1 MRLTLADLNELCNTH
16 AEEDLRLEFKA
27 CSELREGANRREGS
41 LTKDKIAAELSK
53 DVSSFLNADG
63 GTIVYGINERKDRK
77 TSRAESLDV
86 ANAFKPTEKLGPEW
100 LTQMIRSHISPPP
113 SNLQVYRIFLDGNQD
128 SSWFLVVEL
137 PPGQIAYQANN
148 KVFYKRVGATSC
160 PMEQYE
166 VADVMRREQGPSIA
180 IRVTPGPLSP
190 FSIKAPDVY
199 GAGFRLTIEV
209 TSTNYIAAEY
219 GALKLTVKPPL
230 FISTVPSHHSQHDL
244 RLETLTDGEVKM
256 RWGVIQGQV
265 ALPGDW
271 LTVYSPQLQVRPFN
285 ESAEESYSIEIEA
298 FAVRSF
304 PRKFYFLL
312 RQSWHSIA
320 IEEVKWEEP

>member
-16 AEEDLRLEFKA
+16 AEEGLRLEFKA
-27 CSELREGANRREGS
+27 CNELREGANRREGS

-63 GTIVYGINERKDRK
+63 GTIVYGINERKDKK

-86 ANAFKPTEKLGPEW
+86 ANAFKPTEKLGTEW

-113 SNLQVYRIFLDGNQD
+113 SNLQVYRIFLDGNHD
-128 SSWFLVVEL
+128 SSWFLVVEI
-137 PPGQIAYQANN
+137 PQGQIAYQANN
-148 KVFYKRVGATSC
+148 NVFYKRVGAASC

-166 VADVMRREQGPSIA
+166 VADVMRREQGPSIG
-180 IRVTPGPLSP
+180 IRATPGPLSP
-190 FSIKAPDVY
+190 FSIKVPDVY

-209 TSTNYIAAEY
+209 TSTNYISAEY
-219 GALKLTVKPPL
+219 GALTLTVKPPL
-230 FISTVPSHHSQHDL
+230 FISQFQSNSDL
-244 RLETLTDGEVKM
+244 HLETFTEDEVKM
-256 RWGVIQGQV
+256 RWGVIQGRV
-265 ALPGDW
+265 ALPGHW
-271 LTVYSPQLQVRPFN
+271 LTVFSPQLHVKPFN

-304 PRKFYFLL
+304 PRKFIFLL
-312 RQSWHSIA
+312 HRSWHSITVEGDSA
-320 IEEVKWEEP
+320 I